1 MRWTG
6 PTPGREEHSCT
17 QFSKS
22 KCGLGPALPALLTQT
37 SRSQTYTAL
46 PPTPICF
53 STTTLRLLSLPQG
66 QEETISPS
74 KRTIEKCQNLPPVVE
89 ADCKTQPQGIYIIT

>member
-22 KCGLGPALPALLTQT
+22 KCGLGPALPAPLTQT

-46 PPTPICF
+46 PPTPTCF
-53 STTTLRLLSLPQG
+53 FFFTGIISTLYSIFVQG
-66 QEETISPS
+66 HWGPS
-74 KRTIEKCQNLPPVVE
+74 QILML
-89 ADCKTQPQGIYIIT
+89 A